1 MVAYTNRMLNYWQ
14 IGEIRD
20 VHEDMM
26 SLTLEIAAKTLFD
39 ADLAAEQAQE
49 LGDLLVRPGRSN

>member
-1 MVAYTNRMLNYWQ
+1 MVAYTTGCSNYWQ

-49 LGDLLVRPGRSN
+49 LGDC